1 MMWRWD
7 QGRLKYFQFDTLRE
21 IAKVLVKFDHLN
33 LGSIEDKFRQ
43 NIMAD
48 TGMPFAPDR
57 KDYPIKRNY
66 KRVFQCA
73 FLATFPTKGPQEN
86 TLFITD
92 FCRDLASDNGL
103 IKNVDDYFLR
113 YIPKF
118 SFPFPAFDG
127 YNPNETRTYPFCAI
141 LKFLIARQE
150 LGLESKISLDEVA
163 RYIVANKCT
172 GKEDLD
178 FYKNLTPNDCD
189 EDLRQVREMLIF
201 FSQLSILK
209 YYNKHLY
216 LEPLSK
222 SIKKDLLHT
231 VLVPENRDPASDALD
246 EFMQMTRLDS
256 KSVTPEIEAF
266 TDAPLDLEFIEGD
279 RKKVEHFRIERSS
292 LLRKYYRDKNPEAKC
307 QLCQKDM
314 RGVYPWTDYMLEIH
328 HLLPLASTIKIS
340 TSGTSLDDVV
350 GLCPSCHKAIHIY
363 YRNWLKEHNKSDFST
378 KEEAKEIFSSALSA
392 IKNA

>member
-1 MMWRWD
+1 
-7 QGRLKYFQFDTLRE
+7 
-21 IAKVLVKFDHLN
+21 
-33 LGSIEDKFRQ
+33 
-43 NIMAD
+43 
-48 TGMPFAPDR
+48 MPFAPSR

-66 KRVFQCA
+66 KRVFQCT
-73 FLATFPTKGPQEN
+73 FLATFPAKGRQKN
-86 TLFITD
+86 TLLVTD

-118 SFPFPAFDG
+118 RFPFPAFKG
-127 YNPNETRTYPFCAI
+127 YNPNDTIIYPFCAI

-150 LGLESKISLDEVA
+150 LGLESKISPDEVA

-172 GKEDLD
+172 GEENLD
-178 FYKNLTPNDCD
+178 FYKKLTHKDCD
-189 EDLRQVREMLIF
+189 KDLRQVREMLKF
-201 FSQLSILK
+201 FCQLSILK
-209 YYNKHLY
+209 YFNNYLY
-216 LEPLSK
+216 LEPLSE
-222 SIKKDLLHT
+222 STKKNLLHT
-231 VLVPENRDPASDALD
+231 VLVPEKRDPASDALD

>member
-1 MMWRWD
+1 
-7 QGRLKYFQFDTLRE
+7 
-21 IAKVLVKFDHLN
+21 
-33 LGSIEDKFRQ
+33 
-43 NIMAD
+43 
-48 TGMPFAPDR
+48 MPFAPDR

-73 FLATFPTKGPQEN
+73 FLATFPTKGSQEN

-216 LEPLSK
+216 LEPLSE
-222 SIKKDLLHT
+222 STKKDLLHT

-292 LLRKYYRDKNPEAKC
+292 LLRK
-307 QLCQKDM
+307 
-314 RGVYPWTDYMLEIH
+314 
-328 HLLPLASTIKIS
+328 
-340 TSGTSLDDVV
+340 
-350 GLCPSCHKAIHIY
+350 
-363 YRNWLKEHNKSDFST
+363 
-378 KEEAKEIFSSALSA
+378 SSSFPFVKKQ
-392 IKNA
+392 IG